1 MEMVLGLTSAPV
13 NLESQ
18 LPEHPCT
25 SVIYSKS
32 QSKSLMSEPMHM
44 GVGVWLTSQQYAE
57 ERERERERENER
69 GKKKEEKKEEKK
81 KEKKKKS
88 WLPICSK
95 WRWKDRMFEIIW
107 IV

>member
-57 ERERERERENER
+57 ERERERERTN
-69 GKKKEEKKEEKK
+69 EEKKGRKK
-81 KEKKKKS
+81 RKKKKKKS
-88 WLPICSK
+88 WLGS
-95 WRWKDRMFEIIW
+95 
-107 IV
+107 VGA